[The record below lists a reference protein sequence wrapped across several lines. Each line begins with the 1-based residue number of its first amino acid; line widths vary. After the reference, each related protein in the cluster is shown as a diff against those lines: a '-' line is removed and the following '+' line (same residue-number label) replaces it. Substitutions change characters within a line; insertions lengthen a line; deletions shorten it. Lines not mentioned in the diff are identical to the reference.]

1 LPQNDHVLNHASIR
15 MRTTAYAAE
24 PRDVII
30 SFRMTRAM
38 ADGIDSFGKMYQ
50 KKSRTEGIIDLL
62 GIALFVVDNFGRLQ
76 DPDVVKYLQ
85 QNLYNVQLVDDIM
98 EWPQDRIEAIMGALF
113 SERERRLRL
122 KIAQK

>member
-1 LPQNDHVLNHASIR
+1 MSQDDHVRNHASVR
-15 MRTTAYAAE
+15 MRTAAYAAE
-24 PRDVII
+24 PRDVIV

-38 ADGIDSFGKMYQ
+38 ADGIDRFRKMYQ

-62 GIALFVVDNFGRLQ
+62 GIALYIVDNAGKLQ

-98 EWPQDRIEAIMGALF
+98 EWPQDRIEAIIGALA
-113 SERERRLRL
+113 SEKDRRIRL
-122 KIAQK
+122 KIQ